1 MIPNNNYQSS
11 INTPI
16 APPISNYNNNSP
28 AVNINEINPEFN
40 NQVPINNNNNV
51 ALPSNYNIGGN
62 EPYQNIMASSIN
74 LVEYYQ
80 HNLKSQSKF
89 VKCPTCG
96 YLALSKVKQEFS
108 MGNCL
113 CAYCLGALVWFI
125 YQQCRNKDSSCYDAE
140 HSCSNC
146 NILLNKYNAC

>member
-113 CAYCLGALVWFI
+113 CA
-125 YQQCRNKDSSCYDAE
+125 
-140 HSCSNC
+140 
-146 NILLNKYNAC
+146 